1 MPTEGI
7 MLGTTLFLMAA
18 FAAFRA
24 GPVNTEGKIEI
35 AEGAKAKLIGKKW
48 DYPVKE
54 IGCLVSSPRQAGGR
68 IYFASAHPAIAGGA
82 GSLFCLNR
90 GTGEEIWKFT
100 NEGRMKQVF
109 SSPCISGGKL
119 YIGEGFHDD
128 HSCKLYCV
136 DAQNGKKLWDFQT
149 TGQVESSPF
158 VAGGKVFFGAGND
171 GIYCL
176 DAKTGKKSWQ
186 FPRPGH
192 KGKLLRV
199 GASPIVHDGKLY
211 GGSGVDR
218 NLIEDLCEKAVFC
231 LDAVSGK
238 VIWKKETPLP
248 SWGAPVINGKEVFYG
263 LGNGD
268 VFTDASKPAGV
279 MLCLD
284 AASGEQLW
292 RMDLPNGILGE
303 AAVDEELVYF
313 GCRDGH
319 CYCVRRDTGKL
330 VWKKDLGSPVI
341 ASPVLAPS
349 LETGTTTSV
358 FVAASRGKVCCL
370 DPATGD
376 IQWTYHLDNSP
387 YLVATPQ
394 VVVGQTVGGERRHI
408 YFAATLDVAGFHDL
422 ATGQP
427 VLYRLNDFMAKE

>member
-1 MPTEGI
+1 

-24 GPVNTEGKIEI
+24 GPVNTEGKVEI

-48 DYPVKE
+48 DYQVKE

-82 GSLFCLNR
+82 GSLFSLNR

-100 NEGRMKQVF
+100 DEGRMKQVF

-128 HSCKLYCV
+128 HNCKLYCV
-136 DAQNGKKLWDFQT
+136 DALNGKKLWDFQT

-158 VAGGKVFFGAGND
+158 VAIGKVFFGAGND
-171 GIYCL
+171 GVYCL
-176 DAKTGKKSWQ
+176 DAKSGKKIWQ
-186 FPRPGH
+186 FPQPGH

-199 GASPIVHDGKLY
+199 GASPVVHDGKLY

-218 NLIEDLCEKAVFC
+218 NLTEDQCEKAVFC
-231 LDAVSGK
+231 LEAATGK
-238 VIWKKETPLP
+238 IIWKKESPLP
-248 SWGAPVINGKEVFYG
+248 SWGAPVISGKEVFYG

-284 AASGEQLW
+284 AASGVQIW
-292 RMDLPNGILGE
+292 RMELPNGVLGE

-319 CYCVRRDTGKL
+319 CYCVRRNNGTL

-349 LETGTTTSV
+349 LETGTTASV

-370 DPATGD
+370 DPITGD
-376 IQWTYHLDNSP
+376 IQWTYQLDNSP
-387 YLVATPQ
+387 YLVSTPQ
-394 VVVGQTVGGERRHI
+394 IVVGQTVGGERRHI
-408 YFAATLDVAGFHDL
+408 YFAATLDVGGIHDL
-422 ATGQP
+422 ATGLP
-427 VLYRLNDFMAKE
+427 VLYRLNDFMAKHEK